1 MATHTH
7 IIWGLNNRPISGC
20 SSETLVSPHRHEQEY
35 GKEYIK
41 DMLSVLAA
49 VKDRVDWMK
58 EPGDITSIILLL
70 KERFL
75 AN

>member
-20 SSETLVSPHRHEQEY
+20 SSETLDSPHRHEQEY
-35 GKEYIK
+35 GK

-49 VKDRVDWMK
+49 VKDRADWMK
-58 EPGDITSIILLL
+58 EPEDITSIILLL